1 MYLVEYNLESDNSI
15 DPCERFCLP
24 RYLGDNIHLSI
35 FSVNKKNNCIV
46 TKTSIIYSQ
55 KNPIVKIV
63 ILLNLFFRLNL
74 YRHYFD
80 RLSLAR
86 LTSL

>member
-55 KNPIVKIV
+55 KNPFRCGSR
-63 ILLNLFFRLNL
+63 LLK
-74 YRHYFD
+74 
-80 RLSLAR
+80 LSFC
-86 LTSL
+86 